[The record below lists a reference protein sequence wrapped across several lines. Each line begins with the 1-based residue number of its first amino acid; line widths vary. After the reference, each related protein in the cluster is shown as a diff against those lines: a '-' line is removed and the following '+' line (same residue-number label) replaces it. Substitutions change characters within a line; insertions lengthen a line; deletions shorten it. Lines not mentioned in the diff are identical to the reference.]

1 MRVVACLNGDRRPGD
16 HPALPV
22 SAEQLAADA
31 RAVVAAG
38 ATALH
43 VHPRDG
49 RGEQALEPQI
59 LTPVLGLLREAVPGV
74 PFSVT
79 TSLTAEPAPWRRF
92 DLVGR
97 WGTVP
102 DSALVDLEE
111 PGAVE
116 IVRLLDDRRLPVE
129 ARVATVSCARILLAC
144 GVEVSRVVIEP
155 AQTSPE
161 AARATVARIRE
172 VLRSGG
178 VEAPFERSGAEQAA
192 WPLLDDAIAAG
203 EGLRIG
209 LGRTLYAPNG
219 EPARDNA
226 ALVAAAVTRRIEASS
241 TAS

>member
-1 MRVVACLNGDRRPGD
+1 MRVVACLNGDRSPGD
-16 HPALPV
+16 HPTLPV

-31 RAVVAAG
+31 RAVMAAG

-49 RGEQALEPQI
+49 RGNQALEPQV
-59 LTPVLGLLREAVPGV
+59 LTPVLGLLREAAPGI
-74 PFSVT
+74 PLSVT
-79 TSLTAEPAPWRRF
+79 TSLRAEPDPWRRF

-97 WGTVP
+97 WGTIP
-102 DSALVDLEE
+102 DSAVVDLEE

-116 IVRLLDDRRLPVE
+116 IVRLLDDRRVPVE
-129 ARVATVSCARILLAC
+129 ARVSTVTCARILLAC
-144 GVEVSRVVIEP
+144 GLEISRVIIEP
-155 AQTSPE
+155 TESSPE
-161 AARATVARIRE
+161 AARATVARICE

-178 VEAPFERSGAEQAA
+178 VDVPCERSGAEEAA

-209 LGRTLYAPNG
+209 LGRTLYGPNG
-219 EPARDNA
+219 EFAQDNA
-226 ALVAAAVTRRIEASS
+226 ALVADAVARQTEAQR